1 MICKWIIFFNYMII
15 YYFTCSFWRIER
27 LIFLRRNKIFI
38 FGDCLLVFNC
48 NRHSLPRM
56 KFVFNLLPRGFQTF
70 GPCEPLIPWGNFP
83 RPPFKECS
91 LGERTEFFF
100 PKNLNVASWWNWIVL
115 SCSHLKTAFF
125 ECMEDTSTGERF
137 NPKEVD
143 ETHSLWN
150 VLVRNSYDS
159 ILNSLLKT
167 YKVDCYLGQKSY
179 MARKAGSTPLWCAEK
194 SVPASSKIGQK

>member
-1 MICKWIIFFNYMII
+1 MCGG
-15 YYFTCSFWRIER
+15 YFT
-27 LIFLRRNKIFI
+27 
-38 FGDCLLVFNC
+38 
-48 NRHSLPRM
+48 
-56 KFVFNLLPRGFQTF
+56 
-70 GPCEPLIPWGNFP
+70 
-83 RPPFKECS
+83 
-91 LGERTEFFF
+91 GE
-100 PKNLNVASWWNWIVL
+100 S
-115 SCSHLKTAFF
+115 
-125 ECMEDTSTGERF
+125 F

-167 YKVDCYLGQKSY
+167 YKEDCYLGQKSY

>member
-1 MICKWIIFFNYMII
+1 MQALSWMEFWDRKKFVTKLPGCEQQTILKLFKYIMLFKSGKKLICKWIIFFNYMII

-56 KFVFNLLPRGFQTF
+56 KFVFNLLPREFQTF

-91 LGERTEFFF
+91 LGERTEFF
-100 PKNLNVASWWNWIVL
+100 SQRI
-115 SCSHLKTAFF
+115 
-125 ECMEDTSTGERF
+125 
-137 NPKEVD
+137 
-143 ETHSLWN
+143 
-150 VLVRNSYDS
+150 
-159 ILNSLLKT
+159 
-167 YKVDCYLGQKSY
+167 
-179 MARKAGSTPLWCAEK
+179 
-194 SVPASSKIGQK
+194 

>member
-1 MICKWIIFFNYMII
+1 
-15 YYFTCSFWRIER
+15 
-27 LIFLRRNKIFI
+27 
-38 FGDCLLVFNC
+38 
-48 NRHSLPRM
+48 
-56 KFVFNLLPRGFQTF
+56 
-70 GPCEPLIPWGNFP
+70 
-83 RPPFKECS
+83 
-91 LGERTEFFF
+91 
-100 PKNLNVASWWNWIVL
+100 
-115 SCSHLKTAFF
+115 
-125 ECMEDTSTGERF
+125 MEDTSTGERF

-167 YKVDCYLGQKSY
+167 YKVDCYLGQKSD

>member
-1 MICKWIIFFNYMII
+1 MFTWGANGIF
-15 YYFTCSFWRIER
+15 S
-27 LIFLRRNKIFI
+27 
-38 FGDCLLVFNC
+38 
-48 NRHSLPRM
+48 
-56 KFVFNLLPRGFQTF
+56 
-70 GPCEPLIPWGNFP
+70 
-83 RPPFKECS
+83 
-91 LGERTEFFF
+91 

-194 SVPASSKIGQK
+194 SVPASISISPCEIVAPWLKEHVVKRGGTSDPSSVSLMKDWRSANKLYLLLQKPFSIPRSLYQLSFLSPISFNF

>member
-1 MICKWIIFFNYMII
+1 
-15 YYFTCSFWRIER
+15 
-27 LIFLRRNKIFI
+27 
-38 FGDCLLVFNC
+38 
-48 NRHSLPRM
+48 
-56 KFVFNLLPRGFQTF
+56 
-70 GPCEPLIPWGNFP
+70 
-83 RPPFKECS
+83 
-91 LGERTEFFF
+91 
-100 PKNLNVASWWNWIVL
+100 
-115 SCSHLKTAFF
+115 
-125 ECMEDTSTGERF
+125 MEDTSTGERF

-150 VLVRNSYDS
+150 VSVRNSYDS